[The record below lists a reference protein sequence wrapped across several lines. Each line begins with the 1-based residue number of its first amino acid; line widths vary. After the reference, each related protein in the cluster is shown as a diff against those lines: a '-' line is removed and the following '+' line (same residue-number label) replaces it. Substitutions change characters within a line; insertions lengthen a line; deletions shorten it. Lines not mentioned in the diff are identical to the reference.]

1 MSSTQTDEEKVQYLR
16 AIFDT
21 VPLPAFIVDQDV
33 RIQDF
38 NTAAEAFLGP
48 EAPMA
53 LYQRGGDAFHCLH
66 SALRG
71 CGNAEAC
78 HNCLIRNSIARAIQ
92 GRATHQELHNAVL
105 LTPKGSHPIDLLVT
119 ASLLPYTVSP
129 RVLLILE
136 DVTEISTLRG
146 IVGGGTATRTVTA

>member
-1 MSSTQTDEEKVQYLR
+1 MSGTQTDEEKVQYLR

-21 VPLPAFIVDQDV
+21 IPLPAFIVDDEA
-33 RIQDF
+33 RIHDF

-53 LYQRGGDAFHCLH
+53 LYQRSGDVFHCLN
-66 SALRG
+66 AAPRG

-78 HNCLIRNSIARAIQ
+78 QNCLIRNSIARAIQ
-92 GRATHQELHNAVL
+92 GQATYQEMHNAML
-105 LTPKGSHPIDLLVT
+105 ITPKGSRAIDLLVT
-119 ASLLPYTVSP
+119 ASLLPYTESV

-146 IVGGGTATRTVTA
+146 IVSGSTPTRTGTA